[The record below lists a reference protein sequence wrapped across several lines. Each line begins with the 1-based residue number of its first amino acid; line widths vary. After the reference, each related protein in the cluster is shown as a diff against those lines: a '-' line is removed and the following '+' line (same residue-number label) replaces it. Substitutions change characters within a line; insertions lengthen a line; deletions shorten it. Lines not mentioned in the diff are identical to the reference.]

1 MTLRDAVSSTH
12 GAGAELGDARRHFVA
27 GNPTGRPPPEG
38 REVMQDPAQSVA
50 EGFVLAGGRS
60 TRMGQDKAL
69 LPWAGRPLLEVA
81 LDKLRVL
88 PLATAPRIAAAR
100 SDLSSHARVIADLHP
115 GCGPLSGIEAALAA
129 SSRPLN
135 VFLPVDVPLLPAQ
148 FLLWMLQRAETTGA
162 LVTVPRINGWSQA
175 LCAVYHRDLLGHISA
190 SLVAG
195 DYKVMPV
202 VTAAAGPLSQSPRS
216 QSIDVFD
223 LELVASANA
232 QLLAFSPLPLYRWFH
247 NCNSPADMAVMGNA
261 LVLTQ

>member
-1 MTLRDAVSSTH
+1 VK
-12 GAGAELGDARRHFVA
+12 
-27 GNPTGRPPPEG
+27 
-38 REVMQDPAQSVA
+38 DPVQPVA

-69 LPWAGRPLLEVA
+69 LPWGGRPLLEVA
-81 LDKLRVL
+81 LDKLRAL

-100 SDLSSHARVIADLHP
+100 SDLSSHAGVIADLHP

-162 LVTVPRINGWSQA
+162 LVTVPRINGWPQA

-190 SLVAG
+190 SLGAG
-195 DYKVMPV
+195 DFKVMPV
-202 VTAAAGPLSQSPRS
+202 VTAAAGPLS
-216 QSIDVFD
+216 IDVFD
-223 LELVASANA
+223 VELVASANA

-247 NCNSPADMAVMGNA
+247 NCNTPADMAAMENA
-261 LVLTQ
+261 LVLNQ

>member
-1 MTLRDAVSSTH
+1 VK
-12 GAGAELGDARRHFVA
+12 
-27 GNPTGRPPPEG
+27 
-38 REVMQDPAQSVA
+38 DPVQPVA

-69 LPWAGRPLLEVA
+69 LPWGGRTLLEVA
-81 LDKLRVL
+81 LDKLRAL

-100 SDLSSHARVIADLHP
+100 SDLSSHAGVIADLHP

-162 LVTVPRINGWSQA
+162 LVTVPRINGWPQA

-195 DYKVMPV
+195 DYKVMHV
-202 VTAAAGPLSQSPRS
+202 VNSAAGTLSQSPRS
-216 QSIDVFD
+216 RSMDVFD
-223 LELVASANA
+223 VELVASANP

-247 NCNSPADMAVMGNA
+247 NCNTPADMAAMGNA
-261 LVLTQ
+261 LVWTQ